1 MAPDDPPPAAEGPRL
16 RVLLLLSWLNGG
28 GAERV
33 ALHLLNSQALGA
45 LDVDMGVLRR
55 EGDYLGQA
63 DLSRVH
69 HRGWGERLFP
79 TGSDTSFYHLHRLAL
94 GAIVAPRIFRSIIEE
109 VRPDVVMSFAKGTN
123 LVAHRALAG
132 LGRRR
137 PVWIAREGNNLVRAT
152 GDEATGAFGQKVAM
166 ALTRNA
172 YRAADCVL
180 VNSEH
185 LAGSLAGWLGLER
198 GRVRVIN
205 NPIDVERIRRQAAEP
220 LAAEPSRPFV
230 VSVGRLQ
237 YQKGHD
243 ILLRA
248 FAASAFRDS
257 HDVVLVGRG
266 SEERRLRALAAELGI
281 GARVRFES
289 FVDNPWNWVARAE
302 LFVLPSRWEGF
313 PNALGEAL
321 ACDTAVLAA
330 DCRFGP
336 GELIEHDA
344 NGWLVPPEDSQALA
358 GALDR
363 LLGDPAL
370 RARLA
375 AGGRQRVEAFRL
387 ERIIPEYVRLFEEQA
402 ALGALRRLA
411 DARGAAAGFPP
422 LSAEGADQAA

>member
-1 MAPDDPPPAAEGPRL
+1 MGPQAPPTAAEGPRL

-33 ALHLLNSQALGA
+33 ALHLLNTQALGA

-63 DLSRVH
+63 DLTRVH
-69 HRGWGERLFP
+69 HRSWGERLFP

-94 GAIVAPRIFRSIIEE
+94 GAIVAPRIFRSIVEE
-109 VRPDVVMSFAKGTN
+109 LRPDVVMSFAKGTN

-132 LGRRR
+132 MGRHR

-152 GDEATGAFGQKVAM
+152 GDEATGAFGQRMAM
-166 ALTRNA
+166 ALTRKA

-180 VNSEH
+180 VNSGQ
-185 LAGSLAGWLGLER
+185 LAGSLAGWLGLEP

-205 NPIDVERIRRQAAEP
+205 NPIDIERIRRQAAEP
-220 LAAEPSRPFV
+220 LAAEPERPFI

-266 SEERRLRALAAELGI
+266 SEERRLRALAEELGLE
-281 GARVRFES
+281 ARVRFES
-289 FVDNPWNWVARAE
+289 FADNPWNWVARAE

-336 GELIEHDA
+336 GELIEHEVS
-344 NGWLVPPEDSQALA
+344 GWLIPPEDPEALTA
-358 GALDR
+358 ALDR

-375 AGGRQRVEAFRL
+375 AGGRERVEAFRL
-387 ERIIPEYVRLFEEQA
+387 DRIIPQYVRLFEEQA
-402 ALGALRRLA
+402 ALGALRRSGE
-411 DARGAAAGFPP
+411 ARNGTALGQP
-422 LSAEGADQAA
+422 LPGGADQPA

>member
-1 MAPDDPPPAAEGPRL
+1 MALVAPPPAAEGPRL

-33 ALHLLNSQALGA
+33 ALHLLNTQALGA

-69 HRGWGERLFP
+69 HRRWGERLFP
-79 TGSDTSFYHLHRLAL
+79 SGSDTSFYHLHRLLL
-94 GAIVAPRIFRSIIEE
+94 GALVASRIFRSIVEE

-132 LGRRR
+132 MGRRR
-137 PVWIAREGNNLVRAT
+137 PVWIAREGNNLIRAT
-152 GDEATGAFGQKVAM
+152 GDEATGAFGRKMAM
-166 ALTRNA
+166 ALTRKA
-172 YRAADCVL
+172 YRAADCIL
-180 VNSEH
+180 VNSEQ
-185 LAGSLAGWLGLER
+185 LAGSLAGWLGLEPA
-198 GRVRVIN
+198 RVRAIN
-205 NPIDVERIRRQAAEP
+205 NPIDVERVRRQAAEP
-220 LAAEPSRPFV
+220 LADEPARPFI

-266 SEERRLRALAAELGI
+266 SEERRLQALAADLGI
-281 GARVRFES
+281 EARVRFES
-289 FVDNPWNWVARAE
+289 FADNPWNWVKRAD

-336 GELIEHDA
+336 GELVEHGVS
-344 NGWLVPPEDSQALA
+344 GWLVPPEDPRALTA
-358 GALDR
+358 ALDR

-370 RARLA
+370 RDRLA
-375 AGGRQRVEAFRL
+375 AGGRKRVEAFRL
-387 ERIIPEYVRLFEEQA
+387 ERIIPQYVRLFEEQA
-402 ALGALRRLA
+402 ALGALRRSGEARDGSTLA
-411 DARGAAAGFPP
+411 QP
-422 LSAEGADQAA
+422 LPGGADQPA

>member
-1 MAPDDPPPAAEGPRL
+1 MAPDDAPPAAEGPRL

-33 ALHLLNSQALGA
+33 ALHLLNTQALGA

-69 HRGWGERLFP
+69 HRRWGERLFR

-94 GAIVAPRIFRSIIEE
+94 AAIVAPRIFRSIVEE
-109 VRPDVVMSFAKGTN
+109 LRPDVVMSFAKGTN

-132 LGRRR
+132 MGARR
-137 PVWIAREGNNLVRAT
+137 PVWIAREGNNLLRAT
-152 GDEATGAFGQKVAM
+152 GDEATGAFGQRVAM
-166 ALTRNA
+166 ALTRKA

-180 VNSEH
+180 VNSDQ
-185 LAGSLAGWLGLER
+185 LAGSLAGWLGLEP

-205 NPIDVERIRRQAAEP
+205 NPIDVDRVRRQAAEP
-220 LAAEPSRPFV
+220 LAAEPSRPFI

-266 SEERRLRALAAELGI
+266 SDERRLRALAAELGI
-281 GARVRFES
+281 GTRVRFEP
-289 FVDNPWNWVARAE
+289 FADNPWNWVARAE

-336 GELIEHDA
+336 GELVEHEV
-344 NGWLVPPEDSQALA
+344 NGWLIPPEDAPALTA
-358 GALDR
+358 ALDR
-363 LLGDPAL
+363 LLGDSAL

-375 AGGRQRVEAFRL
+375 AGGRERVEAFRL
-387 ERIIPEYVRLFEEQA
+387 GRIIPQYVRLFQEQA
-402 ALGALRRLA
+402 ALGALRRSGE
-411 DARGAAAGFPP
+411 ARDGAALGRP
-422 LSAEGADQAA
+422 LPGGADQPA